1 MLSIAVLDNERG
13 TFVAVL
19 VALAVPPTTM
29 PATDL
34 SFVTGFGV
42 CGNALK

>member
-19 VALAVPPTTM
+19 VALAAPPTAI
-29 PATDL
+29 PATKL
-34 SFVTGFGV
+34 SSVTGFGV